1 MNYFVWR
8 LPKDDFDFVDYDIT
22 KGLLRQGWGT
32 PGLDVHNDYETFKEK
47 WLWGTPGCEIS
58 YKRLKEMLKIKKDD
72 IVIIPNFVSGIEGYQ
87 VHGFTIGYCTREYE
101 FIAGIDCEDYIDTID
116 TKTGEPIKIQRVDY
130 GHSIEVHLICSCIYN
145 ERSSFLAK
153 LNGYRKRVSKVD
165 INAQYNEKFIK
176 TINNIIGY

>member
-1 MNYFVWR
+1 VCVVVVCQIAEMDKVSKNIV
-8 LPKDDFDFVDYDIT
+8 
-22 KGLLRQGWGT
+22 
-32 PGLDVHNDYETFKEK
+32 LDN
-47 WLWGTPGCEIS
+47 EI
-58 YKRLKEMLKIKKDD
+58 
-72 IVIIPNFVSGIEGYQ
+72 
-87 VHGFTIGYCTREYE
+87 
-101 FIAGIDCEDYIDTID
+101 
-116 TKTGEPIKIQRVDY
+116 